1 MTDRHIVNKK
11 VNHMLKSAKQE
22 QCSTQDVSWNNF
34 NCAIHPLDSL
44 AKSADKTVSRLEN
57 EFLDIECSDA
67 NKLYKHRGQS
77 DTQALVQAACRACY
91 KEGSGCPADIVPFLH
106 NEGVTPMP
114 LVPFLGHR
122 FNIFF
127 HNAGGLFYCANLIIY
142 FIEKQADYITCCRA
156 LGLVTKYITGPWQ
169 RLAEQPNLGIL
180 DMNIAFQ
187 DGIIRL
193 RKWSVDALPLV
204 SGQAESIFNDV
215 AIKKDV
221 IFDSLTAS
229 RANDK
234 RTADVLQNII
244 SDFIP
249 VYERQLHS
257 QLLGGKYNNPSEKLL
272 SEAAS
277 CSATNISGERV
288 FVMLDFHTRRTPKAK
303 LDHLEAKIMF

>member
-44 AKSADKTVSRLEN
+44 AKSADKTASRLEI

-142 FIEKQADYITCCRA
+142 LIEKIWGTPNDLFKAVLFSLKQADYITCCRA
-156 LGLVTKYITGPWQ
+156 FTLQAVFST
-169 RLAEQPNLGIL
+169 
-180 DMNIAFQ
+180 
-187 DGIIRL
+187 
-193 RKWSVDALPLV
+193 ALKHCHAWV
-204 SGQAESIFNDV
+204 SGANNSG
-215 AIKKDV
+215 
-221 IFDSLTAS
+221 SLP
-229 RANDK
+229 
-234 RTADVLQNII
+234 AD
-244 SDFIP
+244 
-249 VYERQLHS
+249 
-257 QLLGGKYNNPSEKLL
+257 
-272 SEAAS
+272 
-277 CSATNISGERV
+277 
-288 FVMLDFHTRRTPKAK
+288 TRR
-303 LDHLEAKIMF
+303 HR

>member
-1 MTDRHIVNKK
+1 M
-11 VNHMLKSAKQE
+11 
-22 QCSTQDVSWNNF
+22 
-34 NCAIHPLDSL
+34 
-44 AKSADKTVSRLEN
+44 
-57 EFLDIECSDA
+57 
-67 NKLYKHRGQS
+67 Y
-77 DTQALVQAACRACY
+77 
-91 KEGSGCPADIVPFLH
+91 
-106 NEGVTPMP
+106 
-114 LVPFLGHR
+114 
-122 FNIFF
+122 
-127 HNAGGLFYCANLIIY
+127 
-142 FIEKQADYITCCRA
+142 RA

-180 DMNIAFQ
+180 DMNSAFQ

-229 RANDK
+229 RADDK

-303 LDHLEAKIMF
+303 LDHLEAKIMFGENKTGPWLGSKSTSQKACLIKAARKEAVTYKKLCHERHKSVLAEKALLLKEKQFQIAKKMLIKEN